1 MNFAAW
7 AGADAEE
14 AAEGAAHRAENIEP
28 KDFHRTPRNI
38 LFSVILNR
46 INRKSEARNTK
57 LETTRIKYR
66 ASIAIRKNNSLATS
80 TKKCRYGD
88 AMRLITNN

>member
-7 AGADAEE
+7 AGAAAEE
-14 AAEGAAHRAENIEP
+14 AAEGAGDRAESIEP

-38 LFSVILNR
+38 LFSAILTR

-66 ASIAIRKNNSLATS
+66 VSIAIRKNNSLAT
-80 TKKCRYGD
+80 
-88 AMRLITNN
+88 

>member
-38 LFSVILNR
+38 LFSVILTR

-57 LETTRIKYR
+57 LETISKF
-66 ASIAIRKNNSLATS
+66 
-80 TKKCRYGD
+80 
-88 AMRLITNN
+88 